1 MKLLLAVLIYL
12 LVGFILAWGIV
23 LAVKGNW
30 WLLAVSTLAY
40 LILFAKIGC
49 LPKSHH

>member
-1 MKLLLAVLIYL
+1 MKLLLAIVVYL
-12 LVGFILAWGIV
+12 LISLVLGWGIL

-30 WLLAVSTLAY
+30 WLLAVGTLAY